1 MFLDFAYFSV
11 GLGEDE
17 GGGRVR
23 SSVHASQVLWCHVMS
38 SDLRRRSSFV
48 KKSTLHSCKALW
60 LLLLS
65 VDTSG
70 QCSIGDNESDTSTS
84 WKWNKDFLKNDSKS
98 LSQCNVVLRALL
110 LAKMGYLFRDVYVIL
125 LISIRYF
132 ENGFRWKNLS
142 LEETPQRVFCFF
154 WCTRWALRKEVVF
167 SENQSHCNEKNPSF
181 PVIYIWVS
189 FCRTGKMSAF
199 DWFKKQTHCIAF
211 E

>member
-1 MFLDFAYFSV
+1 MVKMFLRKSIRTMFLDFAYFSV

-38 SDLRRRSSFV
+38 SDDLHRRSSFV

-98 LSQCNVVLRALL
+98 LSQCNMVLRALL

-132 ENGFRWKNLS
+132 ENGF
-142 LEETPQRVFCFF
+142 T
-154 WCTRWALRKEVVF
+154 
-167 SENQSHCNEKNPSF
+167 
-181 PVIYIWVS
+181 
-189 FCRTGKMSAF
+189 
-199 DWFKKQTHCIAF
+199 
-211 E
+211 